1 MHALAR
7 FLFAALA
14 AGVALSAIA
23 QQQTLSPSDTLACL
37 TPVATERGTPKYPE
51 ESFERKE
58 GGLVSVVLEFTA
70 PDREPKVSFSDGSSH
85 SQGDLKLKGAVL
97 DHVRAYRV
105 PCLKLQQTATMNQ
118 EFSFVPTDGRR
129 VRWQGPVD
137 ADDLRRSRLMKCMKH
152 QSPGSTPD
160 YPFGALRNEIQGNV
174 MLKLSFASADAPP
187 AVEVVDDAGSGSLAS
202 TAAEF
207 ARGWRM
213 PCHEGASVSL
223 NQLYKFRIEGADRT
237 VLKDMSL
244 VTLLGIVKGIRKA
257 NVYFDFKEMGCPFDL
272 RFSLNQP
279 HAANNVGEVGDTHP
293 ERRFFLDWLSRQHL
307 ELPGKT
313 HNAVLG
319 QIATVSVPCTVL
331 NLGTKSGGSASQ

>member
-1 MHALAR
+1 MHAIAR

-97 DHVRAYRV
+97 DYVRAYRV
-105 PCLKLQQTATMNQ
+105 PCLKPEQTAKLNQ

-137 ADDLRRSRLMKCMKH
+137 ADDLRRSRLMKCVKH
-152 QSPGSTPD
+152 LSPGSRPD
-160 YPFGALRNEIQGNV
+160 YPPLALRNDVQGNV
-174 MLKLSFASADAPP
+174 MLKLSFASANAPP
-187 AVEVVDDAGSGSLAS
+187 SVEVVDDAGSDRLAS
-202 TAAEF
+202 TAAEH

-213 PCHEGASVSL
+213 PCHEGASVSID
-223 NQLYKFRIEGADRT
+223 QLYVFRIEGAART
-237 VLKDMSL
+237 VLKDLSL
-244 VTLLGIVKGIRKA
+244 VSLLGVVKGIKQA

-272 RFSLNQP
+272 RFLMYQP
-279 HAANNVGEVGDTHP
+279 HGPNAVGEVGDTHP
-293 ERRFFLDWLSRQHL
+293 ERRFFLDWLRRQHL
-307 ELPGKT
+307 DLPAKT

-319 QIATVSVPCTVL
+319 QITTVSVPCTVL
-331 NLGTKSGGSASQ
+331 NLGAKSGGSASQ